1 MTTGVT
7 FDSDPDVLL
16 GGSGS
21 DDISDHHA
29 SSEFNAKFGKPA
41 ESPATEDKN
50 FGYKVVGRL
59 SRWEGG
65 NSTPYQQGKLEAGAD
80 ANLEDVEPEKIT
92 FREFVKQFFKPSYD
106 LTEVTIE
113 DIERVK
119 LMHDRFIG
127 DAQFNFNYSTL
138 LLIASVIAAV
148 GLGSDSTASVIAS
161 MLVSPLMG
169 PVTAISYGISIG
181 DYKMVRMGA
190 VTEVVS
196 LLACILVGS
205 ITVAFMLPFDVSDE
219 WPSKNM
225 TDRGT
230 LENFWC
236 GIPIAFFSGLGV
248 AVGLLDSQT
257 NSLVGVAISA
267 SLLPP
272 AVNAGMLWVI
282 AAHDDYRTEEGHNY
296 AVQGTISLGL
306 TVMNIV
312 VIIIASMIMFRLK
325 ETLPIEKSIFWSD
338 LGVAR
343 KIYHNVAIFPKIQQ
357 APDDK
362 EIKKRVSKFF
372 PRASAMPMT
381 FDLNSS
387 GVSFDSPKNSSR
399 KNTAWHNS
407 TIPWDNTLSLS
418 GNGAGTA
425 GEHLVEAVRGPND
438 DLDIMKSITE
448 EKPMG
453 KPNFVHDAGR

>member
-1 MTTGVT
+1 
-7 FDSDPDVLL
+7 
-16 GGSGS
+16 
-21 DDISDHHA
+21 
-29 SSEFNAKFGKPA
+29 
-41 ESPATEDKN
+41 
-50 FGYKVVGRL
+50 
-59 SRWEGG
+59 
-65 NSTPYQQGKLEAGAD
+65 
-80 ANLEDVEPEKIT
+80 
-92 FREFVKQFFKPSYD
+92 
-106 LTEVTIE
+106 
-113 DIERVK
+113 
-119 LMHDRFIG
+119 
-127 DAQFNFNYSTL
+127 
-138 LLIASVIAAV
+138 
-148 GLGSDSTASVIAS
+148 
-161 MLVSPLMG
+161 MG

-205 ITVAFMLPFDVSDE
+205 ITAAFMLPFDVSDE

-312 VIIIASMIMFRLK
+312 VIIIASMFMFRLK
-325 ETLPIEKSIFWSD
+325 EVRFIHF
-338 LGVAR
+338 
-343 KIYHNVAIFPKIQQ
+343 
-357 APDDK
+357 
-362 EIKKRVSKFF
+362 
-372 PRASAMPMT
+372 
-381 FDLNSS
+381 
-387 GVSFDSPKNSSR
+387 
-399 KNTAWHNS
+399 NTSCWLW
-407 TIPWDNTLSLS
+407 T
-418 GNGAGTA
+418 
-425 GEHLVEAVRGPND
+425 
-438 DLDIMKSITE
+438 
-448 EKPMG
+448 
-453 KPNFVHDAGR
+453 PNFGKKFSSSCNHAPLYRFDCLLRTIS

>member
-161 MLVSPLMG
+161 MLVSPYVLFC
-169 PVTAISYGISIG
+169 
-181 DYKMVRMGA
+181 DDCDH
-190 VTEVVS
+190 
-196 LLACILVGS
+196 LLRIY
-205 ITVAFMLPFDVSDE
+205 
-219 WPSKNM
+219 
-225 TDRGT
+225 
-230 LENFWC
+230 
-236 GIPIAFFSGLGV
+236 
-248 AVGLLDSQT
+248 GLL
-257 NSLVGVAISA
+257 V
-267 SLLPP
+267 P
-272 AVNAGMLWVI
+272 
-282 AAHDDYRTEEGHNY
+282 HNHSHLSFSSSCFFFKID
-296 AVQGTISLGL
+296 GSC
-306 TVMNIV
+306 NCH
-312 VIIIASMIMFRLK
+312 IIWHIDWRL
-325 ETLPIEKSIFWSD
+325 
-338 LGVAR
+338 
-343 KIYHNVAIFPKIQQ
+343 
-357 APDDK
+357 
-362 EIKKRVSKFF
+362 
-372 PRASAMPMT
+372 
-381 FDLNSS
+381 
-387 GVSFDSPKNSSR
+387 
-399 KNTAWHNS
+399 
-407 TIPWDNTLSLS
+407 
-418 GNGAGTA
+418 
-425 GEHLVEAVRGPND
+425 
-438 DLDIMKSITE
+438 
-448 EKPMG
+448 
-453 KPNFVHDAGR
+453 